1 MPATLRTSPPPA
13 HTAGRRRPSGYPHR
27 ARAGNP
33 LVTVTAVV
41 HHWSVIIGQR
51 LPTLLLLTGTAAL
64 SITVPVVALQG
75 ATEELPWVAGTA
87 IFLAS
92 AVVVWRRR
100 PGLPAAWWFAV
111 AAGLIAV
118 VQTLDGLVLHLGTRV
133 EPTSLAW
140 VVLGYQLVSAV
151 GMVALAHLFGL
162 FPDGRIHHPYERRLL
177 RGLWW
182 LVMLPPLVLVA
193 RPTLLLPAYHQL
205 GELPNP
211 YHLPGLAPLG
221 TAAGAVVELLPA
233 VFVLGLVLLVPRYRR
248 AEPEDR
254 RRIRWLLPPMMFA
267 AAVVTIDLV
276 AWRRFPDGAPSQAAE
291 VALTTLWVLAIASL
305 PVGIAIALLRPTLLD
320 VDRVI
325 RKSLVYGLLWSLIAL
340 TYVAAAAG
348 LGLLAG
354 RRFPLGLAIALA
366 VAATLLFQPARQRL
380 ERAADRWV
388 FGEPA
393 DPTRLITDLGATL
406 EGTLELER
414 LLPRMA
420 DTLQTGLRLRWARV
434 RLDPAPQLGD
444 EEPALTVPIFLDG
457 ERLGVVECGP
467 RSTGPL
473 TADDEAVVTTFAR
486 QAALAVR
493 NVRLTAELDRSRV
506 RLVRAQ
512 DVERRRIE
520 RDLHDGV
527 QQHLVALMAQAGR
540 VRGHLDD
547 EAAAAASLAEVQD
560 GLHQVLKDLRELAHG
575 IHPSLLSDRGL
586 LAAVEALAARN
597 AVPVSV
603 RADPELRDHRYPA
616 AIEGAG
622 YFTVAEALANAC
634 RHAAA
639 SHIDVSLARSDESL
653 HITVHDDGA
662 GFDPATAVGEGLA
675 NLGERL
681 AALGGRLDVTSR
693 PDGGTTVTAQLRT
706 ADG

>member
-1 MPATLRTSPPPA
+1 VSIR
-13 HTAGRRRPSGYPHR
+13 
-27 ARAGNP
+27 
-33 LVTVTAVV
+33 
-41 HHWSVIIGQR
+41 QR
-51 LPTLLLLTGTAAL
+51 LPGLLLLVGAAAL
-64 SITVPVVALQG
+64 AITVPVIVLQG
-75 ATEELPWVAGTA
+75 TIKELPWIAGTA
-87 IFLAS
+87 IFLGS

-100 PGLPAAWWFAV
+100 PGHPAARWFAL
-111 AAGLIAV
+111 AAGLVAL
-118 VQTLDGLVLHLGTRV
+118 VQSLDGVVLRLGTSASPEV
-133 EPTSLAW
+133 LAW
-140 VVLGYQLVSAV
+140 VVLGYHLVSAV

-162 FPDGRIHHPYERRLL
+162 FPDGEVRSPYERRILS
-177 RGLWW
+177 GLWW
-182 LVMLPPLVLVA
+182 MLLLPPLVLVG
-193 RPTLLLPAYHQL
+193 RPTLLLPSYHQL
-205 GELPNP
+205 GEIPNP
-211 YHLPGLAPLG
+211 YQLPGLGWLG
-221 TAAGAVVELLPA
+221 SAAGVGVALLQG
-233 VFVLGLVLLVPRYRR
+233 VFVLGVVLLVPRYRR
-248 AEPEDR
+248 ADREDR
-254 RRIRWLLPPMMFA
+254 RRIRWLLPPALFA
-267 AAVVTIDLV
+267 SAVAAVDLL
-276 AWRRFPDGAPSQAAE
+276 AWRSFPDGAPSLLAE
-291 VALTTLWVLAIASL
+291 VLLSAVWILAIASL

-354 RRFPLGLAIALA
+354 RRFPLGLAIALT

-388 FGEPA
+388 FGDRA
-393 DPTRLITDLGATL
+393 DPSRLITDLGATL

-420 DTLQTGLRLRWARV
+420 DTLQTGLGLRWARV
-434 RLDPAPQLGD
+434 RLDPAPPLGD
-444 EEPALTVPIFLDG
+444 QEPALTVPIVLDG
-457 ERLGVVECGP
+457 ERLGVVECGS
-467 RSTGPL
+467 RTTGAL
-473 TADDEAVVTTFAR
+473 TGDDEAVVTTFAR

-493 NVRLTAELDRSRV
+493 NVRLTAELDRSRA

-527 QQHLVALMAQAGR
+527 QQHLVALMGQAGR

-547 EAAAAASLAEVQD
+547 EAAAGASLAELQE
-560 GLHQVLKDLRELAHG
+560 GLHRALRDLRELAHG

-603 RADPELRDHRYPA
+603 RADPELRDRRFPA

-622 YFTVAEALANAC
+622 YFTVAEALANAAK
-634 RHAAA
+634 HAAA
-639 SHIDVSLARSDESL
+639 SHIDVSLANRDQSL

-675 NLGERL
+675 NLSERL
-681 AALGGRLDVTSR
+681 AALGGRLEVASQ
-693 PDGGTTVTAQLRT
+693 PGGGTTVQARLRA